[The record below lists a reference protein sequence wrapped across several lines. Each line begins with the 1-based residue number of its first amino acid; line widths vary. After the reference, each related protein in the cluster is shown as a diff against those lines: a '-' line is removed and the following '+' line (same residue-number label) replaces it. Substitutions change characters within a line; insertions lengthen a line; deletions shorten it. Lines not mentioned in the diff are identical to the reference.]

1 MALSEL
7 TTQKHEDIMNHR
19 PNIIISS
26 LDLER
31 IENLLDALPEP
42 EFAKHSALLEELS
55 RADVVEPQS
64 IPPTVVTMNS
74 TVRFVMNGSDA
85 PLCATLVYPKDMNGE
100 PDRISVLAP
109 IGTALLGMQ
118 LGEEIEWIVP
128 NGDKISVRVTEIVY
142 QPERA
147 GVLHR

>member
-1 MALSEL
+1 
-7 TTQKHEDIMNHR
+7 MNNR

-31 IENLLDALPEP
+31 IENLLGALPEP
-42 EFAKHSALLEELS
+42 EFSSHGALLEELS
-55 RADVVEPQS
+55 RAEVVEPQN

-74 TVRFVMNGSDA
+74 TVRFVMDGSDA
-85 PLCATLVYPKDMNGE
+85 PRCATLVYPKDINGE

-109 IGTALLGMQ
+109 IGTALLGLQ
-118 LGEEIEWIVP
+118 VGEQIEWIVP
-128 NGDKISVRVTEIVY
+128 NGDRISVRVTEIVY